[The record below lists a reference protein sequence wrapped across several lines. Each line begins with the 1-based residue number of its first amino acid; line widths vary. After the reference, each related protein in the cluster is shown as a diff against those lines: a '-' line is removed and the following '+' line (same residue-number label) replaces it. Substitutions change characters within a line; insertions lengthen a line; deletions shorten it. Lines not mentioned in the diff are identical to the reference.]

1 VENVFALI
9 KYALFGF
16 FGLLA
21 LLLVV
26 ALLFGKRVKKRW
38 EYEAEFR
45 DIGGNEF
52 GEFDFEMSKIEKEE
66 PEYTFKATFR
76 MRHESLEKGLVIQ
89 VYLDDLLVMRGHV
102 EKSGRIYLRKSAVLN
117 AVADPA
123 EGQVCRV
130 VWGGIEQFRATIKP
144 D

>member
-1 VENVFALI
+1 MEAVFAPI
-9 KYALFGF
+9 KYALIGF

-26 ALLFGKRVKKRW
+26 ALLFGKRVRKRW

-45 DIGGNEF
+45 NIGGNEF

-66 PEYTFKATFR
+66 PEFTFKASFR
-76 MRHESLEKGLVIQ
+76 MRHASLEKGLMVH
-89 VYLDDLLVMRGHV
+89 VYLDGLLVMRGPV
-102 EKSGRIYLRKSAVLN
+102 ERAGRIYLRNSAVLN

-130 VWGGIEQFRATIKP
+130 VWGGIEHFRAPIKP